1 MRVTCLPTHVI
12 NKLLTT
18 KSACMAEVIAA
29 FVKRRNEIGLSQREI
44 SISIGVDDGLV
55 SKWEIGNRRPSNFMM
70 FNWAQALGVIL
81 TVEIP
86 DGQNEQIEGSE
97 GRERNRPLVYRR
109 WFSSK
114 ENSTPTNL

>member
-12 NKLLTT
+12 DKLLTT

-29 FVKRRNEIGLSQREI
+29 FVKRRNEIGMSQREI

-70 FNWAQALGVIL
+70 LPTLVFQQKEQHRYKPLNKTKCQMSLLTLMALKL
-81 TVEIP
+81 P
-86 DGQNEQIEGSE
+86 
-97 GRERNRPLVYRR
+97 
-109 WFSSK
+109 
-114 ENSTPTNL
+114 